1 MDKPSGTLSAAG
13 CMALSGCC
21 FNFPGW
27 INHPELSLKAEQKSI
42 DGFQLPRMDKPSGT
56 RMAVTTMG
64 IDGLFQLP
72 RMDKPSGTG
81 DLGKSVVG
89 PLVFQLPR
97 MDKPSGTPP
106 AVLLLR
112 DRRLV
117 STSPDG

>member
-1 MDKPSGTLSAAG
+1 
-13 CMALSGCC
+13 
-21 FNFPGW
+21 
-27 INHPELSLKAEQKSI
+27 
-42 DGFQLPRMDKPSGT
+42 
-56 RMAVTTMG
+56 MAVTTMG